1 MVSPGTSA
9 QFELKLSI
17 CYHDPNCCDSCTKV
31 VDVISTPEAPQGE
44 DLIDGPNNVCV
55 DSNTVYCS
63 NAVADT
69 YLWEITGDGVIVGPN
84 DANCV
89 TVSVGDIGGFL
100 LTLTVCNIA
109 DTNDCCNSSE
119 LEVAIE
125 ECGGTYCTFTQGF
138 WGNAGGK
145 ACDGNDTTIELIEAA
160 LTAAGGSITVGEPG
174 NSITFD
180 SNECIL
186 ASLPAGGKPKAIPDG
201 DWTCAT
207 LVSSGLAKKN
217 KPELNNALIGQA
229 VALTLNL
236 LVSEGCIEDSGVLA
250 DFELPAEFCT
260 VPYGEEEACA
270 ELSIIP
276 ESLVGKTVAELLDAV
291 NAALA
296 GTGSISDAYNAAS
309 TINEG
314 FDECR
319 TIVPCIRPE
328 ICGNGC
334 DDDGDGLTDLDD
346 PDCQPS

>member
-1 MVSPGTSA
+1 
-9 QFELKLSI
+9 
-17 CYHDPNCCDSCTKV
+17 

-69 YLWEITGDGVIVGPN
+69 YLWEITGDGTIVGPN

-89 TVSVGDIGGFL
+89 TVSVGATTGGFL

-125 ECGGTYCTFTQGF
+125 ECGGTYCTFTQGA

-145 ACDGNDTTIELIEAA
+145 ACGGKTTTELINQA
-160 LTAAGGSITVGEPG
+160 LTAAGGSIVVGVLGER
-174 NSITFD
+174 SITFD
-180 SNECIL
+180 DANSIL
-186 ASLPAGGKPKAIPDG
+186 LRLPAGGKPGALPVGLNVNASNQAALEAAKLVKKKGDAINNV
-201 DWTCAT
+201 
-207 LVSSGLAKKN
+207 LV
-217 KPELNNALIGQA
+217 GQV

-236 LVSEGCIEDSGVLA
+236 LVSDGCVEDSEVLA
-250 DFELPAEFCT
+250 NLELLAEFCT

-276 ESLVGKTVAELLDAV
+276 ESLVGMDVGDLLDAA

-296 GTGSISDAYNAAS
+296 GDDAFSISDIYKAVTA
-309 TINEG
+309 INEG

-319 TIVPCIRPE
+319 TIVPCNRPE

-334 DDDGDGLTDLDD
+334 DDDGDGDTDCEDSDCSGD
-346 PDCQPS
+346 PACAI